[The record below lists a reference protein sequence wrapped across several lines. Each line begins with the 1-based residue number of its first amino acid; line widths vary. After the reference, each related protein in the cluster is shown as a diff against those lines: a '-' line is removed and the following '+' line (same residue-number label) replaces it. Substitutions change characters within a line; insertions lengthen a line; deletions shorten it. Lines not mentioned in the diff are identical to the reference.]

1 MPSFILMVLT
11 VAALPCNPV
20 TAADS
25 PSPTLSQLTSKIQSE
40 LNPDEAMVL
49 MRRVYSTDRWFNFP
63 KFMETA
69 EYLEGEMQ
77 QIGLQNVQVG
87 KPPADGVT
95 QAGFWTMPLAWDA
108 KQATLEIVDP
118 RVPAELRV
126 LCNYQKVPTSLG
138 EWSAPTLPG
147 GITAEVIEVKDWPA
161 SKIAKMDLRGK
172 LAMTD
177 ENPAGIKWALV
188 KAGALGA
195 INAFSENPSLLDA
208 RQWMNAWGD
217 YGWAFIKSSAPLLY
231 FSVTPRQAEMIRR
244 LIAQHGSV
252 RVRAEVDTRYYT
264 GVYPYTTGVIAG
276 TGPEEVLALGHTSEE
291 GAGDNASGVAALM
304 EAMATLNRLISKG
317 DIPKPRRSIRIL
329 AMPEMFGS
337 MYYIK
342 THPQR
347 MRRTIAAIC
356 LDTPAEKYDLA
367 GAIYTFYLNPG
378 VASWYTDSF
387 ILKVADEYFSRF
399 GRAWHWHR
407 FGTGTDSFLGD
418 PTIGVPTVWAY
429 SGNDVH
435 TPHHSSADTPDKVD
449 VKSLRDLSTVTA
461 AYLYYLA
468 NAGEPQALWL
478 AGVAQDWG
486 YQQILR
492 SARPFANEI
501 SRADSSEEL
510 GRDLALGREKI
521 AYSAGRQMQ
530 AVRSVLQ
537 LTSGTHQA
545 QLRRAIAPLAA
556 DLTKFGQEQS
566 ARLQNLADAR
576 AELLGISQPVEARIP
591 LPTENDAA
599 SAIVVKRRRFGT
611 IPLDHISPEQREGYP
626 SGAWDLVPI
635 TALYWCDGHRNL
647 AEVIHLTQMELGPT
661 KFDFVGYF
669 RFLRDHGFVTFV
681 KGQ

>member
-231 FSVTPRQAEMIRR
+231 FSVTPRQAAMIRR

-576 AELLGISQPVEARIP
+576 AELLGISQPVKARIP

>member
-1 MPSFILMVLT
+1 MVLT

-576 AELLGISQPVEARIP
+576 AELLGISQPVKARIP